1 VTTHPG
7 RIGMLGVCLALALGA
22 ACADDGAGDASS
34 GDAAAGAGPA
44 GTLDGTVT
52 VFAAA
57 SLTDAFTEAGER
69 FSEQHPDVTVE
80 FNFAGSSALRE
91 QILAGAP
98 ADVFASASSSNMDEV
113 VEAGEVEGEPT
124 VVVHNSLE
132 IAVPPGNPGDVEGL
146 DAFGDESLLIGL
158 CAEDVPCGQFGR
170 EALAVAGVT
179 PVHDTDEPDVRSLL
193 TKIEA
198 GELDAGIVYH
208 TDVLSTDGGVEGI
221 EIPDEH
227 NVVADYPLAALARA
241 GEPEVAGAFVDFLLS
256 SEGREILES
265 YGFAPA

>member
-1 VTTHPG
+1 MTTHPG
-7 RIGMLGVCLALALGA
+7 RIGALGVCLALALGA
-22 ACADDGAGDASS
+22 ACGDDGADDASS